1 MTAEARLRMS
11 KCFSSLVEELRG
23 ESDRG
28 SVVLAAAWIDD
39 QLTCLIKSFLCT
51 PLNEQERLLKIGGP
65 VGDFGTKI
73 ELAYRLGLI
82 REETYRSLGL
92 FRRLRNDFAHLS
104 SPLTFQT
111 PAVKD
116 RVLDI
121 FRLNEQML
129 EAIWETAREID
140 SAKSVLSDVGPGE
153 SKITSLWRTLGVRYV
168 FDLSAAMT
176 ASGLLLAVSQVEQL
190 QVLE

>member
-1 MTAEARLRMS
+1 MTAEARLRMAE
-11 KCFSSLVEELRG
+11 CFSSLAEELRG

-28 SVVLAAAWIDD
+28 SVVLAAAWIDE
-39 QLTCLIKSFLCT
+39 QITCLIKSFLCT
-51 PLNEQERLLKIGGP
+51 PLSGQERLLKIGGP
-65 VGDFGTKI
+65 VGDFGAKI

-82 REETYRSLGL
+82 RKETHRSLEL

-116 RVLDI
+116 RVLEI
-121 FRLNEQML
+121 FKLNEQML
-129 EAIWETAREID
+129 EAIWDTVREVD
-140 SAKSVLSDVGPGE
+140 SASSFLGDVGPGE
-153 SKITSLWRTLGVRYV
+153 SKIEALWRTLGVRYV
-168 FDLSAAMT
+168 FDLSAATT